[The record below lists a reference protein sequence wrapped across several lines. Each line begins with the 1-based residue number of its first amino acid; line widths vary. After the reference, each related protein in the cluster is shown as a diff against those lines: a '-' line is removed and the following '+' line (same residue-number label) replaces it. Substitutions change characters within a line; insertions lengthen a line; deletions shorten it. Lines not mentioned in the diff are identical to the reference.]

1 MGLFLAGVIREGGG
15 DRAILRKGALKLLLI
30 AHLAPRSVLV
40 LYICFLSFTT
50 TCKRLNNEDTH
61 AHIC

>member
-40 LYICFLSFTT
+40 ALHTFSKLH
-50 TCKRLNNEDTH
+50 NNM
-61 AHIC
+61 